1 MPFLKVIKD
10 SYVKRKTEL
19 SKRNGLRH
27 AIFSTKSKTLFKGYY
42 RGEWNN
48 DMKEGRGKMLDRDG
62 WIYEGSWFNDKKN
75 GYGVLSKFS
84 KEDHTIRQRYIGE
97 WVDGKK
103 QGFALSWFED
113 GSMYEG
119 DFCRNKRHG
128 YGRMWHCNG
137 DYYEGSWRNDFYH
150 GLGTLVKA
158 NGNRYEG
165 EFVKGKRDGYGTY
178 YHIVNGQQQ
187 YGFWK
192 SDYFINGT
200 MSDADFRQSA
210 LYPTPYPI
218 PPLELTC
225 IKELQD
231 VDEII
236 DDDQTTKSS
245 SSKCSC
251 KKAQKRIIANIC
263 VSVNTCTCLKSI
275 S

>member
-10 SYVKRKTEL
+10 SYVKRKTEI

-27 AIFSTKSKTLFKGYY
+27 AIFTPKSKKLFKGYY
-42 RGEWNN
+42 RGEWKN

-62 WIYEGSWFNDKKN
+62 WIYEGNWLNNKKN

-84 KEDHTIRQRYIGE
+84 KEDHTIHQHYIGE

-103 QGFALSWFED
+103 QGFALSWFEN

-119 DFCRNKRHG
+119 DFCRNERHG

-150 GLGTLVKA
+150 GLGMLVKA

-165 EFVKGKRDGYGTY
+165 EFVKGKREGYGTY
-178 YHIVNGQQQ
+178 YHIISGQQQ
-187 YGFWK
+187 YGFWRN
-192 SDYFINGT
+192 DYFINGT
-200 MSDADFRQSA
+200 MSDGDFRQSA

-218 PPLELTC
+218 PRLELAYIEKSQGT
-225 IKELQD
+225 
-231 VDEII
+231 DEII
-236 DDDQTTKSS
+236 DHDQITKSIS
-245 SSKCSC
+245 PECSC
-251 KKAQKRIIANIC
+251 KKGRKHIIANIC
-263 VSVNTCTCLKSI
+263 VSVNTCPCLESI
-275 S
+275 W